1 MSFREEKHECCLEIS
16 RYIVMCCIKFSE
28 RRSTFILFK
37 NICHMKVVRLFWL
50 RQKSYSES
58 TLDAHGYCVNVLHH
72 VNIFPAGLYLLK
84 VNNRRTRTRYEICS
98 KSIIRTPERRH
109 WRRFGAFIVNFGHI
123 SHLVLMLLLLTL
135 NM

>member
-1 MSFREEKHECCLEIS
+1 
-16 RYIVMCCIKFSE
+16 
-28 RRSTFILFK
+28 
-37 NICHMKVVRLFWL
+37 MKVVRLVWL